1 MMPGGASR
9 EGTERY
15 FERLKRSFPHFKDT
29 SWFLTPALLPF
40 RVSRIGIGTYRA
52 HRDRTDHHEALR
64 EAFISGIN
72 IVDTAPNHSDG
83 AAEVLVGNVMRELIE
98 SKRLSRDEIVVVE
111 RAGFIEDS
119 ALQLLRGRMPADT
132 VVLSS
137 TLAHCIHPD
146 FLSMQIEWSLQRLG
160 LQTIDIFLLQNPELQ
175 KDSEKADSFFERI
188 KDSLACLEEERSR
201 GRIQYYGISSNLL
214 PSEEGISMLE
224 HILQIAPPGF
234 RAVQLPA
241 NLLETKYRPVAAL
254 ARKKGIFT
262 MGCRPLNAIL
272 NGRVIRLA
280 RLIDSP
286 PDGEDNPEARQM
298 RIEDE
303 LLSLEERM
311 LQIIN
316 EKEHRLTFDARVP
329 SIYRTLLHYR
339 QKINDLE
346 SILPMIDALA
356 VPFQRTVSSLKA
368 ELERSSDAE
377 TGRLLFES
385 YMRLVHTAL
394 GFLLPYATYKAHLA
408 LERLEQSLQQITKTE
423 LPLAELAVQA
433 PLADGLDTVFVGMRR
448 ARAVRQICDLF
459 TQPAFTKIPE
469 IQESLLPEAFG
480 E

>member
-15 FERLKRSFPHFKDT
+15 FERLKRSFPNYHDT

-52 HRDRTDHHEALR
+52 HRDRTEHHEALR

-72 IVDTAPNHSDG
+72 IVDTAANHSDG
-83 AAEVLVGNVMRELIE
+83 AAEVLVGNVIRELIE
-98 SKRLSRDEIVVVE
+98 SKRLFRDEVVVVE

-132 VVLSS
+132 VALSP

-160 LQTIDIFLLQNPELQ
+160 LQTIDLFLLQNPEIQ
-175 KDSEKADSFFERI
+175 RDSEKDGSFFDRI
-188 KDSLACLEEERSR
+188 QKSLARLEEERSR
-201 GRIQYYGISSNLL
+201 GRIQFYGISSNLL
-214 PSEEGISMLE
+214 PSAEGIAMLE
-224 HILQIAPPGF
+224 RILKIAPPGF
-234 RAVQLPA
+234 RAIQLPA
-241 NLLETKYRPVAAL
+241 NLLETGYRPVAAL

-262 MGCRPLNAIL
+262 MGCRPLNSL
-272 NGRVIRLA
+272 HDGRVVRLA
-280 RLIDSP
+280 RLIDP
-286 PDGEDNPEARQM
+286 PPHGEENPEARQM

-311 LQIIN
+311 LRIIN

-329 SIYRTLLHYR
+329 SVYRTLLHYR

-346 SILPMIDALA
+346 TILPMIDALA

-368 ELERSSDAE
+368 GLERSSDAE
-377 TGRLLFES
+377 TGRLLFER

-394 GFLLPYATYKAHLA
+394 GFLLPYATYKNHLA
-408 LERLEQSLQQITKTE
+408 LERLERSLQEATHTE
-423 LPLAELAVQA
+423 LPLAGLAVQA
-433 PLADGLDTVFVGMRR
+433 ALADGLDTVFVGMRR
-448 ARAVRQICDLF
+448 ARAVRQMCDLF
-459 TQPAFTKIPE
+459 SLTAFQKIPE